1 MLCKHKTDFL
11 VFLLTDVTFGTFLG
25 YLLSMTAQQAEMLAL
40 GQVPELTFEWRLR
53 MAMKQAGMTQ
63 PDLAEA
69 IGMTSRTVDR
79 WLNRGATPRRGQI
92 MACALATGVPVIWL
106 EKGIDPT
113 RDESGQSDLLPR
125 LDSNQEPSD

>member
-1 MLCKHKTDFL
+1 
-11 VFLLTDVTFGTFLG
+11 
-25 YLLSMTAQQAEMLAL
+25 
-40 GQVPELTFEWRLR
+40 

-63 PDLAEA
+63 PELAEA

-106 EKGIDPT
+106 EKGIDP
-113 RDESGQSDLLPR
+113 SQSDLGQLEKLPR